1 MTTEIDLMALDAFVA
16 GRDGELFRRLRDEDP
31 CHWNDEPD
39 GGRGFWSLTR
49 YEDIKAAGLDWKTFS
64 SADGTQIQD
73 RRAEGHGKPSIH
85 NMDAPRHKL
94 LRRLLVS
101 DFARDRVERMEP
113 RAREVIREHLDELVA
128 AGPCDLV
135 ETATMQIPILVFA
148 TMLGAD
154 AADARR
160 LLDWTNVMSGQTDP
174 DYVPDPG
181 VVERTRQEVFDY
193 FHELTERRRAEP
205 KEDLISVLVHG
216 EVEGRRLEHD
226 ELDPYYLVLLVAG
239 NETTRNM
246 MTGAVMLLDENPGE
260 WERLRSGLVKP
271 ATAIE
276 EIIRMVS
283 PIICMRRVATRD
295 VELHGRQV
303 RQGEKVV
310 LWFTSANRDERVFDD
325 PDRLIL
331 DRTPNQHLGFGWGP
345 HFCIG
350 SHLARLEGE
359 ILLEELVARGIEI
372 EVTGAADRLRSNFFR
387 GIKRLPVALR
397 A

>member
-1 MTTEIDLMALDAFVA
+1 MDLDAFVD
-16 GRDGELFRRLRDEDP
+16 GRDGELFRRLRDDDP
-31 CHWNDEPD
+31 CHWNPEPD

-49 YEDIKAAGLDWKTFS
+49 YDDIKAAGLDWKTFS

-113 RAREVIREHLDELVA
+113 RARQVITEHLDVLQA
-128 AGPCDLV
+128 TGDCDLV
-135 ETATMQIPILVFA
+135 HTATMQIPILVFA
-148 TMLGAD
+148 TMLGAEP
-154 AADARR
+154 ADAHR
-160 LLDWTNVMSGQTDP
+160 LLEWTNVMSGQTDP
-174 DYVPDPG
+174 DYVPDPA
-181 VVERTRQEVFDY
+181 VVERTRHEVFAY
-193 FHELTERRRAEP
+193 FHELTERRRREP
-205 KEDLISVLVHG
+205 KEDLISVLVTS
-216 EVEGRRLEHD
+216 EVEGKRLEHD

-246 MTGAVMLLDENPGE
+246 MTGAVMLLNEYPDEF
-260 WERLRSGLVKP
+260 ERLRSGRVTP
-271 ATAIE
+271 QTAIE

-295 VELHGRQV
+295 VELHGQTV
-303 RQGEKVV
+303 KEGEKVV
-310 LWFTSANRDERVFDD
+310 LWFTSANRDERVFDE

-331 DRTPNQHLGFGWGP
+331 DRSPNPHLGFGWGP

-359 ILLEELVARGIEI
+359 ILLEELVNRGIEI
-372 EVTGAADRLRSNFFR
+372 EVNGPPERLRSNFFR
-387 GIKRLPVALR
+387 GIKRLPVAVR

>member
-1 MTTEIDLMALDAFVA
+1 MDLDAFV
-16 GRDGELFRRLRDEDP
+16 DGSDGALFRRLRDEDP
-31 CHWNDEPD
+31 CHWNPEPD

-49 YEDIKAAGLDWKTFS
+49 YDDIKAAGLDWKTFS
-64 SADGTQIQD
+64 SAEGTQIQD

-113 RAREVIREHLDELVA
+113 RARQVITDHLDTLQS
-128 AGPCDLV
+128 AGACDLV
-135 ETATMQIPILVFA
+135 HTATMQIPILVFA
-148 TMLGAD
+148 TMLGAEP
-154 AADARR
+154 ADAHR
-160 LLDWTNVMSGQTDP
+160 LLEWTNVMSGQTDP
-174 DYVPDPG
+174 DYVPEPG
-181 VVERTRQEVFDY
+181 VVERTRTEVFEY
-193 FHELTERRRAEP
+193 FHELTERRRREP
-205 KEDLISVLVHG
+205 QEDLISVLVTS
-216 EVEGRRLEHD
+216 EVEGKRLEHD

-246 MTGAVMLLDENPGE
+246 MTGAVMLMNEYPDEF
-260 WERLRSGLVKP
+260 ERLRDGRVTP
-271 ATAIE
+271 QTAIE

-303 RQGEKVV
+303 KQGEKVV
-310 LWFTSANRDERVFDD
+310 LWFTSANRDERVFDE

-331 DRTPNQHLGFGWGP
+331 DRTPNPHLGFGWGP

-359 ILLEELVARGIEI
+359 ILLEELVRRGIEI
-372 EVTGAADRLRSNFFR
+372 DVTGPPQRLRSNFFR
-387 GIKRLPVALR
+387 GIKRLPVSVR